1 MENSELVVANI
12 KFGNLESV
20 KKDLQNAVSKEIT
33 YHEIPHADHSY
44 RDPQTR
50 KPIYEDDVIEV
61 LKDLKLN

>member
-33 YHEIPHADHSY
+33 YHEIPYADHSY
-44 RDPQTR
+44 RDPET
-50 KPIYEDDVIEV
+50 KESIYEDTVIEF
-61 LKDLKLN
+61 LKDLKLI